1 LRNTIWMYRIAAFIV
16 CDSKLCVETVDA
28 KNVNSY
34 KTRLN
39 LTLLAAKM
47 HLYGQILVKTRA
59 VH

>member
-1 LRNTIWMYRIAAFIV
+1 MYGIAAFIV

-34 KTRLN
+34 KTRPN